1 MDEKLLASFEYA
13 IETENMEMFDFLMKG
28 FGSFKKKDKNELLA
42 KTILCA
48 KIPVFIERLLDAGA
62 DINYKDDDENTLLHY
77 AAASCHPE
85 IVKFLIGKGLDLEA
99 KRKLGATPLCVAAKE
114 SESVAVLKTLIEAG
128 ADINARSHYGETL
141 LITAAGF
148 NTNTRVI
155 KFLLQK
161 GLKLEDRDDEGFT
174 PLLNAACWQS
184 NIDVMDLLVEAGAD
198 IHATTSAGD
207 TLFHIATR
215 NPNFFV
221 ADYIRNLFLTTE
233 QNKSGE
239 TCLEAALT
247 KAHNGDV
254 LKIYLEKMREEHIML
269 AAMNPNPDVL
279 ETMIQSGYDRNTND
293 CDGMSV
299 MMMAAK
305 YNTNPDVIRML
316 MLHNVIWNNKDKN
329 GRTVLHYAAVNAEH
343 LPGDVGRLVACQK
356 RHGGGHVLRPA
367 QPPQQDLLLQLRTGL
382 VRKRPGHV
390 RVDKPGGHGVN
401 AHPPPGQ
408 LLGSGLGHADNP
420 RLAGRVVDLARVS
433 HHAHDAGDVDDR
445 ARTLFEHLPPR
456 MLEAIERAFEV
467 DAHHG
472 LKVLRS
478 HLDEQPIAGDAGVV
492 N

>member
-13 IETENMEMFDFLMKG
+13 IETQNMKMFDFLMKG
-28 FGSFKKKDKNELLA
+28 FGSFKKKNKNELLT
-42 KTILCA
+42 KTVLCA
-48 KIPVFIERLLDAGA
+48 KIPVFVERLLDAGA
-62 DINYKDDDENTLLHY
+62 DINYKDDDGNTLLHY

-85 IVKFLIGKGLDLEA
+85 IVKFLIEKGLDLEA

-184 NIDVMDLLVEAGAD
+184 NTDVMDLLVEAGAD
-198 IHATTSAGD
+198 VHATTSAGD
-207 TLFHIATR
+207 TLFHLAAR
-215 NPNFFV
+215 NPNFYI

-247 KAHNGDV
+247 KAPNGEV

-269 AAMNPNPDVL
+269 AAMNPHPDVL
-279 ETMIQSGYDRNTND
+279 ETMIQSGYDRNTTD

-305 YNTNPDVIRML
+305 HNPNPDVIRML
-316 MLHNVIWNNKDKN
+316 MIHNVIWNNKDKN
-329 GRTVLHYAAVNAEH
+329 GRTVLHYAAVNAEPEIYGFM
-343 LPGDVGRLVACQK
+343 LDDSILKTLAK
-356 RHGGGHVLRPA
+356 EEDSKGHTA
-367 QPPQQDLLLQLRTGL
+367 EYY
-382 VRKRPGHV
+382 
-390 RVDKPGGHGVN
+390 
-401 AHPPPGQ
+401 
-408 LLGSGLGHADNP
+408 
-420 RLAGRVVDLARVS
+420 
-433 HHAHDAGDVDDR
+433 HAHQGE
-445 ARTLFEHLPPR
+445 F
-456 MLEAIERAFEV
+456 
-467 DAHHG
+467 
-472 LKVLRS
+472 
-478 HLDEQPIAGDAGVV
+478 
-492 N
+492 